1 MPAPNARDNQEVQKE
16 HNGHDT
22 DVSRRDTII
31 ANDNR
36 NNNGFQ
42 LGQNTGPFSG
52 VQGYNAHQYH
62 NTGHRFQ
69 TNNGNGPFFAGPQTG
84 YYTSSPVAEEEAG
97 SPDTAAH
104 QDSGRAVSRN
114 QANAL
119 SPSNSN
125 LEDTETTAGAYPLA
139 MARNEPASPRRRAGA
154 NGTKKTLGRAPSD
167 PHGTQGNGTSR

>member
-1 MPAPNARDNQEVQKE
+1 MRATIRRCRRSTMGMTPMYLGVTLLSPTITAITTASNSAKTPAPSA
-16 HNGHDT
+16 G
-22 DVSRRDTII
+22 SRAIMLINITT
-31 ANDNR
+31 
-36 NNNGFQ
+36 Q
-42 LGQNTGPFSG
+42 
-52 VQGYNAHQYH
+52 V
-62 NTGHRFQ
+62 GHRFQ